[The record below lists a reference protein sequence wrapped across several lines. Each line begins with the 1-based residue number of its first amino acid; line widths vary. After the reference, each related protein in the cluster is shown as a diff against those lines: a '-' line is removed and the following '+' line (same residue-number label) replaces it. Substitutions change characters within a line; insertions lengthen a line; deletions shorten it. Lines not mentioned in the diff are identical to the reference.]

1 MLTKKSPLKLM
12 SALAGLLILA
22 ACGSA
27 QSNPVVQPAATQVVQ
42 PTAAVQADQ
51 VGAAAP
57 VTDTAVAV
65 EPAAAAS
72 TVAKLNLNTATG
84 DEFRTVPNVGDRMVR
99 EFNEYRPYAS
109 IQQFRQEIGKYVD
122 ATQVTDYE
130 KYLFVPVLP
139 NNADAATLQQ
149 LPGVDTAIAE
159 QLIAARPYADKAAF
173 MQKLGE
179 VVTAD
184 QLAAADGYVVAE

>member
-27 QSNPVVQPAATQVVQ
+27 QSNPVVQPAATQ
-42 PTAAVQADQ
+42 AAQADQ

-99 EFNEYRPYAS
+99 EFNEYRPMPAS
-109 IQQFRQEIGKYVD
+109 NSSAKRLVNMWM
-122 ATQVTDYE
+122 
-130 KYLFVPVLP
+130 PP
-139 NNADAATLQQ
+139 
-149 LPGVDTAIAE
+149 
-159 QLIAARPYADKAAF
+159 R
-173 MQKLGE
+173 
-179 VVTAD
+179 
-184 QLAAADGYVVAE
+184 

>member
-1 MLTKKSPLKLM
+1 M
-12 SALAGLLILA
+12 
-22 ACGSA
+22 
-27 QSNPVVQPAATQVVQ
+27 
-42 PTAAVQADQ
+42 
-51 VGAAAP
+51 
-57 VTDTAVAV
+57 
-65 EPAAAAS
+65 
-72 TVAKLNLNTATG
+72 
-84 DEFRTVPNVGDRMVR
+84 
-99 EFNEYRPYAS
+99 
-109 IQQFRQEIGKYVD
+109 
-122 ATQVTDYE
+122 TDYE

>member
-27 QSNPVVQPAATQVVQ
+27 QSNPVVQPAATQ
-42 PTAAVQADQ
+42 AAQADQ